1 MADNKINYLRGLAR
15 LYSLGYIHHDA
26 CCAFA
31 REDREPVACSDGLIH
46 HPDCT
51 NARSRALDEVLPWR
65 EVNWHPETWRMAIE
79 RGGRS
84 GPQPDKAPEAK
95 LAKARA
101 LLDGYGRGEG
111 PAVNLLMLLGEV
123 RKTLGDGPL
132 AEVEFSDVYRR
143 AKLEAFVKK
152 IAALDDAS
160 GDGITDWD
168 SADVYKALR
177 GVIKEAGDLLTDKA
191 PTREEIWA
199 KMKERVREAYAK
211 GLGLNQDAS
220 ISEIYTGLLGI
231 FTKPVEVSAD
241 AQRAD
246 DILAARH
253 HEALREIEELR
264 AERDALKATT
274 EGRDKLRDILAD
286 DLSKVV
292 DRIGRV
298 VESLNIG
305 KASDIRADDP
315 NKGYLIAVDDLG
327 YVAAK
332 ARSELA
338 ALKPKPADEKEKD
351 AEPAATH
358 AWLYVSGAVACQK
371 CGAIRMEP
379 ETRTCPG
386 HA

>member
-46 HPDCT
+46 HPDC
-51 NARSRALDEVLPWR
+51 SRALDEVLPWR
-65 EVNWHPETWRMAIE
+65 EIGWHSETWRMAIE
-79 RGGRS
+79 RGGRP

-101 LLDGYGRGEG
+101 LLDGYDHGEG
-111 PAVNLLMLLGEV
+111 PSVNLLVLLAEV

-152 IAALDDAS
+152 VGALDDAS
-160 GDGITDWD
+160 GEDLLEALTNWD
-168 SADVYKALR
+168 VADVYKALR
-177 GVIKEAGDLLTDKA
+177 ETIEEARDLLTGKT

-199 KMKERVREAYAK
+199 KMKERIREAYAK

-220 ISEIYTGLLGI
+220 ISEIYAGLLGI
-231 FTKPVEVSAD
+231 FTKPGEAQAD

-246 DILAARH
+246 DILVARH

-264 AERDALKATT
+264 AERNALKALT

-298 VESLNIG
+298 VESLDIG

-315 NKGYLIAVDDLG
+315 NKGYLTAIDDVG

-338 ALKPKPADEKEKD
+338 ALKPKPAGEKEKD
-351 AEPAATH
+351 TGPAAAH
-358 AWLYVSGAVACQK
+358 AWLYVSGVVACQN

-386 HA
+386 RA